1 MIITISGP
9 PGSGKT
15 TVAKGI
21 SESLGYTHVS
31 AGDAFRQLARER
43 CMDLGR
49 FSVLAESDPE
59 IDRTIDRTQA
69 EIADRYKN
77 VVVEGRLS
85 GWIVNGDLTIW
96 LKAPLEVRAQRIANR
111 EEKSYEQALDE
122 TRLRENSEAKRYL
135 EMYNI
140 DVFDLDIYDL
150 ILDTQHW
157 NQLAVI
163 DIILAAVKLNEMFK
177 K

>member
-21 SESLGYTHVS
+21 SEHLGYTHIS

-43 CMDLGR
+43 CLDLER
-49 FSVLAESDPE
+49 LSVLAESDPE
-59 IDRTIDRTQA
+59 IDRTIDKTQA
-69 EIADRYKN
+69 KIADRCTDA
-77 VVVEGRLS
+77 VVEGRLS
-85 GWIVNGDLTIW
+85 GWVIKGHLSIW
-96 LKAPLEVRAQRIANR
+96 LKAPLEIRVQRIAQR
-111 EEKSYEQALDE
+111 EKKSYERALDE
-122 TRLRENSEAKRYL
+122 TRLREKSEAKRFL
-135 EMYNI
+135 EIYNI

-157 NQLAVI
+157 NQRAVI
-163 DIILAAVKLNEMFK
+163 NIILTAVKLSEIFK

>member
-1 MIITISGP
+1 MKITISGP

-21 SESLGYTHVS
+21 SESLGYAHVS
-31 AGDAFRQLARER
+31 AGDAFRQLAHER
-43 CMDLGR
+43 CIDLGR

-59 IDRTIDRTQA
+59 IDRTIDRIQA
-69 EIADRYKN
+69 EIANRYKN

-85 GWIVNGDLTIW
+85 GWVIKSDLTIW
-96 LKAPLEVRAQRIANR
+96 LKAPLEVRVQRIAQR
-111 EEKSYEQALDE
+111 EDKSYEQALTE
-122 TRLRENSEAKRYL
+122 TRLRENSEAKRFL
-135 EMYNI
+135 EIYNI
-140 DVFDLDIYDL
+140 DVCALDVYDL

-157 NQLAVI
+157 NQRAVI
-163 DIILAAVKLNEMFK
+163 DIILVAVKLNQMFK

>member
-1 MIITISGP
+1 LIITISGS

-31 AGDAFRQLARER
+31 AGDAFRQLAREC

-49 FSVLAESDPE
+49 FSALAESDPE

-69 EIADRYKN
+69 AIANSYKN

-96 LKAPLEVRAQRIANR
+96 LKAPLEVRAQRIAKR
-111 EEKSYEQALDE
+111 EGKSYEQALNE
-122 TRLRENSEAKRYL
+122 TRLREISEAKRYL
-135 EMYNI
+135 KIYNI
-140 DVFDLDIYDL
+140 DVFNLDIYDL

-163 DIILAAVKLNEMFK
+163 DIVLVAVKLNDMFK